1 MTTTTAK
8 KQVRPTAPAG
18 GATDLSE
25 LVHYKPEQ
33 VAAAGWLPF
42 SARTL
47 RDKATAHVFPH
58 SKAGGR
64 ITFLPRH
71 IREIAAMHEVRPAN
85 ERKRPA
91 ATA

>member
-18 GATDLSE
+18 GATDMGE
-25 LVHYKPEQ
+25 LVHYTPEQ
-33 VAAAGWLPF
+33 IEAAGWLPF

-47 RDKATAHVFPH
+47 RDKASAHVFPH

-64 ITFLPRH
+64 ITFLLRH
-71 IREIAAMHEVRPAN
+71 IREIAAMYEVRPVS
-85 ERKRPA
+85 ERKRPTA
-91 ATA
+91 A

>member
-8 KQVRPTAPAG
+8 KQVRPTAQAG

-25 LVHYKPEQ
+25 LVHYTPEQ
-33 VAAAGWLPF
+33 IEAAAWLPY

-47 RDKATAHVFPH
+47 RDKASARVFPH
-58 SKAGGR
+58 SRAGGR

-71 IREIAAMHEVRPAN
+71 IREIAAMHEVRPAG

-91 ATA
+91 AA

>member
-8 KQVRPTAPAG
+8 KQVRPTAQAG

-25 LVHYKPEQ
+25 LVHYTPEQ
-33 VAAAGWLPF
+33 IEAAGWLPF

-47 RDKATAHVFPH
+47 RDKASARVFPH

-64 ITFLPRH
+64 ITFLLRH
-71 IREIAAMHEVRPAN
+71 IREIAAMHEVRPAS
-85 ERKRPA
+85 ERSRSKA
-91 ATA
+91 A